1 MSRGPVVDAPFRMG
15 ETVRLDVVPI
25 LDLPHREARRLLAGG
40 PVFLGVNPVEFHGPH
55 LSLHNDAWIS
65 WGLAKETAS
74 SLALPS
80 LLWAGDLEMG
90 VDPCPGPG
98 SRHLSSRIV
107 AAAVVD
113 AVHRLFDLGARQLV
127 LMTFHGAPLHA
138 WALQEG
144 IEAFRRRG
152 GRALQPLSLV
162 FDALFTLDRDALRGA
177 VVDVDVAHQD
187 RLLDEIAWDFHA
199 GFFETSLAL
208 RYAPETVAPSYVD
221 VPPCPPLPPDAL
233 FVRLAKI
240 ARRLGK
246 TRLAAEFDLAG
257 LGRGWSS
264 LRPFP
269 GYTGQPARASTS
281 AGAFFASVIVARYAA
296 ACRAVLHD
304 GKAPPLPIMPWL
316 PALTLGGRLPTSHVD
331 VDDVAA

>member
-1 MSRGPVVDAPFRMG
+1 M
-15 ETVRLDVVPI
+15 DVVSV

-65 WGLAKETAS
+65 LGLAKETAS
-74 SLALPS
+74 SLGLPH

-98 SRHLSSRIV
+98 SRHVPTRV
-107 AAAVVD
+107 VTGAVVD
-113 AVHRLFDLGARQLV
+113 AVDRLFELGARRLV

-138 WALQEG
+138 WALHEG
-144 IEAFRRRG
+144 VEAFRRRG

-162 FDALFTLDRDALRGA
+162 FEALFTLDREELRGA
-177 VVDVDVAHQD
+177 VADVDEGARE

-208 RYAPETVAPSYVD
+208 RYAKDTVAPSYVD

-233 FVRLAKI
+233 FVRLAKM
-240 ARRLGK
+240 ARSMGK

-257 LGRGWSS
+257 LGRGWSA

-281 AGAFFASVIVARYAA
+281 AGAFFARVIVERYSA
-296 ACRAVLHD
+296 ACRAVLND
-304 GKAPPLPIMPWL
+304 GAEPPPPIMSWL
-316 PALTLGGRLPTSHVD
+316 RTITLNGRLPTGHVD
-331 VDDVAA
+331 VADVTG